1 MKSLENVS
9 WKYLY
14 KQLFLDSSIFYWL
27 FLTDP
32 IVVREGEVASEISST
47 DAPSSSSVISVDESD
62 AAEDQ
67 GDYQQV
73 SWKNETH
80 KF

>member
-1 MKSLENVS
+1 MVPESNN
-9 WKYLY
+9 
-14 KQLFLDSSIFYWL
+14 FL

-32 IVVREGEVASEISST
+32 IVVREGELASEISST

-62 AAEDQ
+62 TDEDQ

-73 SWKNETH
+73 S
-80 KF
+80 